1 MNTVLECNALTKRYG
16 SGIVALKN
24 VTLSLPAGKIIG
36 LLGPNGSGKTTLIK
50 TACGLLTPSSGEIR
64 VCGLKP
70 GAESK
75 ALAAYLPEREYLP
88 EWMRVKDIIRYFADF
103 YVNFST
109 EKARDMLKRLSL
121 DPEMKLKTMSKGT
134 REKIQLIMVM
144 SREAD
149 LYILDEPIGGVDPAA
164 RDYILDTIIGNYSE
178 NATVLLSTHLITDIE
193 RVLDTVVFINQG
205 EVMLTR
211 DVEDIR
217 EDSGKSID
225 TLFREM
231 YRV

>member
-1 MNTVLECNALTKRYG
+1 MKTVLECNALTKRYG
-16 SGIVALKN
+16 SGIVALKDI
-24 VTLSLPAGKIIG
+24 TLKLPAGKIIG

-64 VCGLKP
+64 VCGLQP
-70 GAESK
+70 GTESK
-75 ALAAYLPEREYLP
+75 ALVAYLPEREYLP
-88 EWMRVKDIIRYFADF
+88 EWMRVRDIIRYFEDF
-103 YVNFST
+103 YSNFST
-109 EKARDMLKRLSL
+109 AKAEDMLKRLNL
-121 DPEMKLKTMSKGT
+121 DPQMKLKTMSKGT

-205 EVMLTR
+205 ELKLMR
-211 DVEDIR
+211 DVEEIR
-217 EDSGKSID
+217 EESGKSID

>member
-24 VTLSLPAGKIIG
+24 MTLSLPAGKIIG

-50 TACGLLTPSSGEIR
+50 MACGLLTPSSGEIR
-64 VCGLKP
+64 VCGKKP

-75 ALAAYLPEREYLP
+75 ALVAYLPEREYLP

-103 YVNFST
+103 YSNFST
-109 EKARDMLKRLSL
+109 EKARDMLKRLNL
-121 DPEMKLKTMSKGT
+121 DPEIKLKTMSKGT

-193 RVLDTVVFINQG
+193 RVLDTVVFIGQG
-205 EVMLTR
+205 QVMLTR

-217 EDSGKSID
+217 EESGKSID

>member
-1 MNTVLECNALTKRYG
+1 MKTVLECKALTKRYG
-16 SGIVALKN
+16 SGIVALKDVN
-24 VTLSLPAGKIIG
+24 LSLPAGKIIG

-50 TACGLLTPSSGEIR
+50 TACGLLTPSGGEIR
-64 VCGLKP
+64 VCGLAP
-70 GAESK
+70 SAESK
-75 ALAAYLPEREYLP
+75 ALVAYLPERDYLP

-103 YVNFST
+103 YSNFST
-109 EKARDMLKRLSL
+109 AKAQDMLKRLNL
-121 DPEMKLKTMSKGT
+121 DPDMKLKTMSKGT

-144 SREAD
+144 SREAE

-178 NATVLLSTHLITDIE
+178 NATVLLSTHLIMDIE

-211 DVEDIR
+211 DVEEIR
-217 EDSGKSID
+217 EESGKSID